1 MLSYY
6 LEWHMRQRL
15 APMLYEDPDK
25 EVARAARSP
34 RARRKEATKRGE
46 DGLPVRSF
54 HTLIAD
60 LATLARNTAT
70 TASAPDHPFTTI
82 RHTPTQQKAF
92 ALLGLTCSQ

>member
-1 MLSYY
+1 MTQTDR
-6 LEWHMRQRL
+6 HITQKTL
-15 APMLYEDPDK
+15 ANG
-25 EVARAARSP
+25 AGH
-34 RARRKEATKRGE
+34 T
-46 DGLPVRSF
+46 F